1 VQKMSNLVQ
10 RRVGKEPEIGSDK
23 QATDDELKAKNSADL
38 GSEEEME
45 PLPSM
50 PSGDE
55 TLPQDKANVEVLNS
69 ALKDLNPRWK
79 NWVIRGIFTWI
90 MIFIFGFIV
99 YLGTIFIEFSSCFF
113 FTLS

>member
-1 VQKMSNLVQ
+1 MSNLVQ
-10 RRVGKEPEIGSDK
+10 RKVAKEADALSGEKDSSDEK
-23 QATDDELKAKNSADL
+23 SESVSSAPKAEL

-55 TLPQDKANVEVLNS
+55 IPQDTANVEVLNS

-90 MIFIFGFIV
+90 MIFIFFFII
-99 YLGTIFIEFSSCFF
+99 YLGIQ
-113 FTLS
+113 